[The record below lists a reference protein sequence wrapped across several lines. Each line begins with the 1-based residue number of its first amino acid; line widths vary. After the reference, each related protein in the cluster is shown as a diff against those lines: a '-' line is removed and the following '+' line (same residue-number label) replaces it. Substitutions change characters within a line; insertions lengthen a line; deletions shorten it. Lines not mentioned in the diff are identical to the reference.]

1 MSREVRGLTKEERL
15 VLLLSRPVLSSKE
28 IDTCRGMIRDGVD
41 WNIFLRKCDIAR
53 TSPIVYRNIKSLD
66 VPEDTEDK
74 LRLRYLGSLR
84 HNLLLKDELK
94 RIISSLNKKG
104 IEAVPLKG
112 PIASEQIFGDIAL
125 YTGSDMDLLV
135 RPSDIEGAKRVL
147 REMGYSQIGGLT
159 EEDYRRVSY
168 HLPPY
173 GKKGFYVELHW
184 NLTMRYFHSSSDFW
198 WDEVGEIEYD
208 EERFLSLSPERYILY
223 AIFRLFSHAFYPL
236 KFHVLLAGLI
246 DFYSDRMD
254 WDALSSMAK
263 EIGMERLLGFT
274 LSMMRDFFDIDIPV
288 RFKGDGILMNR
299 IKDMILKGLFD
310 EEPVLTRRMIIYSY
324 LQESLKGYLSLLM
337 RRLFPS
343 QAEIRSR
350 YGIKPGSK
358 RLIFYYLMNP
368 FYLFFGKR

>member
-1 MSREVRGLTKEERL
+1 MRGLTKEERL

-66 VPEDTEDK
+66 MPEDIEDK

-94 RIISSLNKKG
+94 GILSSLNKKG
-104 IEAVPLKG
+104 IDAIPLKG

-135 RPSDIEGAKRVL
+135 RPSDIEEAKRVL
-147 REMGYSQIGGLT
+147 IEMGYSEVGGIT
-159 EEDYRRVSY
+159 EEDYIKTNY

-173 GKKGFYVELHW
+173 GKNGFYVELHW
-184 NLTMRYFHSSSDFW
+184 NLTMRYFHSSPDFW

-208 EERFLSLSPERYILY
+208 KERFLCLSPERYILY

-246 DFYSDRMD
+246 DFYRERIDS
-254 WDALSSMAK
+254 DALSLMAK
-263 EIGMERLLGFT
+263 KIGMERLLGFA
-274 LSMMRDFFDIDIPV
+274 LSMMRDFFDIDIPL